1 MKKEDL
7 KTGLMLFAFFFK
19 IGCFT
24 FGGGWSIL
32 AQMEQEFV
40 IRKKLI
46 TKDELLD
53 LVAVGKSVP
62 GIMITNISMLFGYQ
76 AGGWIGGVCAVLGI
90 VCPAVLILSAVA
102 YGYDS
107 LKSSVWCRY
116 ALEGIQAAVVPIIG
130 CAALSLGKEVFRTRK
145 GRLVCLL
152 AFLACAFTEV
162 SNVMLVL
169 LGIAAALILPDGR
182 EKQPAM
188 EKQSGIKKH
197 NPVKE
202 QSVMEKGGR
211 NHGIF

>member
-1 MKKEDL
+1 MKKENI

-40 IRKKLI
+40 NKKKLI

-76 AGGWIGGVCAVLGI
+76 VGGWFGGVCAVLGI
-90 VCPAVLILSAVA
+90 ACPAVLILSVVV
-102 YGYDS
+102 YGYDY
-107 LKSSVWCRY
+107 LKSNYWCHA

-130 CAALSLGKEVFRTRK
+130 SAALSLGKEIFRTRK
-145 GRLVCLL
+145 GQIICGIAFCL
-152 AFLACAFTEV
+152 CMFTDV
-162 SNVMLVL
+162 SNLVL
-169 LGIAAALILPDGR
+169 VMAGAAAALLIP
-182 EKQPAM
+182 
-188 EKQSGIKKH
+188 SGKNKRA
-197 NPVKE
+197 VKTE
-202 QSVMEKGGR
+202 
-211 NHGIF
+211 